1 MKKIVECKN
10 NYLNVSILD
19 STFAKNNDDNFRS
32 CYYVV
37 QGFVLV
43 FQVDLLSSSSSDFFD
58 EINLFFKYTKNSV
71 ESELNLIISFKV
83 YGTNQINELYQCF
96 YEKIN
101 EIEQRF
107 QCNAFLYQIENDINV
122 EDLFYCLI
130 KKLFKIKRC
139 LL

>member
-71 ESELNLIISFKV
+71 ESELNLIIAFKV
-83 YGTNQINELYQCF
+83 DGTNQINELYQCF